1 VRLVVSVQ
9 VKRELQNLGRI
20 SNVPSLPLLKALL
33 QGRLKSRFVLEH
45 SLWLSYELD
54 KLVLTVRYIVCK
66 AGSVL
71 KGTEGTGICSFCS
84 MSIRLS
90 AANLIKIN

>member
-1 VRLVVSVQ
+1 MRLVVSVQ

-20 SNVPSLPLLKALL
+20 SSLPHLKALL

-71 KGTEGTGICSFCS
+71 RGTEGTGICSFCS

-90 AANLIKIN
+90 AANLLKIN